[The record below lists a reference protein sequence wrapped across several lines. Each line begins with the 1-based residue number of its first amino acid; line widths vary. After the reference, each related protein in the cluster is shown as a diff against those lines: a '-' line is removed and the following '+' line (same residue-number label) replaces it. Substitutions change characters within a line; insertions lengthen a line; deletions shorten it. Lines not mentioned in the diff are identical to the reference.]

1 VSNENELNAE
11 RIEQLLPA
19 RWLGRPCHYLPQT
32 TSTNEVLGELA
43 AAGAPAGTM
52 VLADFQTAG
61 RGRHGRRWQ
70 APAGTSLLL
79 SLLFRPPWPA
89 EQAVW
94 LMMMAGIAVVEAV
107 RWETGLP
114 AALKWPNDVMLPLA
128 GGWHKTGGLLLETA
142 FAGEVIDHAI
152 TGIGLN
158 VNVSAGQ
165 MPQTATPATSL
176 LAASGQPVAR
186 LPLLR
191 ELLERFEALYEA
203 AAAGQSPQP
212 AWDAL
217 LLTRGRP
224 VSVHGAGL
232 DLTGTATGTDRW
244 GRLLVEDETG
254 SVHAVT
260 AGDVT
265 LRGEPE

>member
-11 RIEQLLPA
+11 QIEQSLPT
-19 RWLGRPCHYLPQT
+19 RWLGRPCHYLSQT
-32 TSTNEVLGELA
+32 TSTNAVLGELA
-43 AAGAPAGTM
+43 AAGAAAGTV

-61 RGRHGRRWQ
+61 RGRHGRRWE

-89 EQAVW
+89 EQTVW
-94 LMMMAGIAVVEAV
+94 LMMMAGIAMVEAV
-107 RWETGLP
+107 RRETGLP

-128 GGWHKTGGLLLETA
+128 GHWHKTGGLLLETA
-142 FAGEVIDHAI
+142 FAGGAIEHAI

-158 VNVSAGQ
+158 VNVRAGQ
-165 MPQTATPATSL
+165 LPQTATPATSL
-176 LAASGQPVAR
+176 LAASGKPVAR
-186 LPLLR
+186 LSLLM
-191 ELLERFEALYEA
+191 EVLERLEALYEA
-203 AAAGQSPQP
+203 AATGQSPQP

-224 VSVHGAGL
+224 VTVQGAGL
-232 DLTGTATGTDRW
+232 LVEGTAIGTD
-244 GRLLVEDETG
+244 GRGQLLIKDEMG
-254 SVHAVT
+254 MVHVVA